1 MNVSVL
7 KEDLL
12 RQKDLYI
19 IKTIYI
25 TIEIFMNEEEKRRYL
40 DALYFQLL
48 IKGCPE
54 RLAKKKVDRRRKM
67 LSKLI

>member
-1 MNVSVL
+1 MN
-7 KEDLL
+7 D
-12 RQKDLYI
+12 
-19 IKTIYI
+19 
-25 TIEIFMNEEEKRRYL
+25 EEKRRYL